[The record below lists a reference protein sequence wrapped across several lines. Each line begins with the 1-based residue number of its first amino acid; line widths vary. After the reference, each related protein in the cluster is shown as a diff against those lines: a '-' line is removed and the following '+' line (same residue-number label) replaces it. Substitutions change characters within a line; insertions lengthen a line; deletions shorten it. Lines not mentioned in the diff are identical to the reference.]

1 MKFSRQE
8 YWGGVAIS
16 YSSGSSWP
24 SDWTPISCIFLHW
37 QAGPLPTVPPGKA
50 WMLHNAKQLI
60 ITRKS
65 QEMAFI
71 HLELKIENAFPIIQL
86 PFSLPVAQ
94 LVKNPP
100 AMRETWVWSLSW
112 EDPQKKGKATHSSI
126 LAWRIPWTIQSMGL
140 KRIEQDW
147 VTFTFTL
154 SVYHMPLQLDNLIP
168 FSAPIVQGCESSY
181 CDSIHRCSWS
191 PRVHRFELT
200 WCSPV
205 QRAGL
210 WFWLSLLWVT
220 SHQSKVCV
228 QQRPSCIC
236 IKENI
241 GASLVAQ
248 WLRIRPEIQGT

>member
-1 MKFSRQE
+1 MCRERLPLTSLASLEEVGHPFLGYSQWEVSNHGAKTALEVGVWMLHGGSSVCSVMPAFATPCNVACQAPLSMKFSRQE

-126 LAWRIPWTIQSMGL
+126 LA
-140 KRIEQDW
+140 
-147 VTFTFTL
+147 
-154 SVYHMPLQLDNLIP
+154 
-168 FSAPIVQGCESSY
+168 
-181 CDSIHRCSWS
+181 
-191 PRVHRFELT
+191 
-200 WCSPV
+200 
-205 QRAGL
+205 
-210 WFWLSLLWVT
+210 
-220 SHQSKVCV
+220 
-228 QQRPSCIC
+228 
-236 IKENI
+236 
-241 GASLVAQ
+241 
-248 WLRIRPEIQGT
+248 